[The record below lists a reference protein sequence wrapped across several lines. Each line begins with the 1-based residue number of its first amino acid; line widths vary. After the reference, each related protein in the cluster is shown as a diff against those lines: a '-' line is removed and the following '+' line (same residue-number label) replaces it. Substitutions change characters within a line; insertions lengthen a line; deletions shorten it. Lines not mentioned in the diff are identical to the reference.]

1 MRGYVAPLL
10 RVYLLDDHDIV
21 RRGLHDLLD
30 TKADIQIVGDSGSA
44 RDATRRIQDLKPDVM
59 VLDVQLPDGSGVQ
72 VCREVRSAEP
82 SIRGLLLT
90 SYEDHE
96 AAAAAIL
103 AGAAGYVLKLAG
115 SLDIIDAIRRVGA
128 GRSLLQAAE
137 TERAMAR
144 LRARLEEVSPAFT
157 DQEQQ
162 IMTHVIEGLTNR
174 QIAERLGV
182 ADALRGDV
190 VAELIDRLSASTGD
204 QRRYTW

>member
-72 VCREVRSAEP
+72 VCREVRSADP
-82 SIRGLLLT
+82 SIRGVLLT

-144 LRARLEEVSPAFT
+144 LRARLKEVSPAFT

-182 ADALRGDV
+182 ADALRGDD
-190 VAELIDRLSASTGD
+190 VAGLIDRLSASTGD
-204 QRRYTW
+204 QRRFTW